1 MNDANNFEN
10 LCEICETVKLLC
22 IIILILYY
30 FYAGRKV
37 FHEQNNPCIIELNL
51 HFLVDV
57 PFAQHFTDVR
67 FILWLFRIL
76 TTSGLVGDAVLQNP
90 ICFFCSNICVRTSL
104 YCMHL
109 HLGVAVLERD
119 FA

>member
-1 MNDANNFEN
+1 M
-10 LCEICETVKLLC
+10 
-22 IIILILYY
+22 
-30 FYAGRKV
+30 
-37 FHEQNNPCIIELNL
+37 FHEQNSFRTIELNL

-57 PFAQHFTDVR
+57 PFAQHLTDVR

-76 TTSGLVGDAVLQNP
+76 TTSGLVGDMVLQNP
-90 ICFFCSNICVRTSL
+90 SCFSGSNICVRTSL

-109 HLGVAVLERD
+109 HLGVGALERD